1 MEGLTIR
8 KKVTPRAKPSNR
20 SVSDALFSGI
30 LVLLLIVLIP
40 LILLAIL
47 FSFVWHRAFPEKPTA
62 PTAPRPV
69 VTHEVVN
76 DFFSLRYHYVMG
88 EEISEG
94 ATDYFDD
101 EPLILYQPAAVTI
114 FFLGYFSSFKIEYP
128 TGIFVQKVNFDTTLS
143 KVVSMPLYFFNY
155 VTEEAEELMDL
166 KGYNLFA
173 MEQLNHFTISATARD
188 DSVEVVST
196 KEFDLEITLT
206 DALYS
211 PPKAY

>member
-8 KKVTPRAKPSNR
+8 KKVTPRAKPSKR
-20 SVSDALFSGI
+20 SISDVLFSGV

-47 FSFVWHRAFPEKPTA
+47 FSFVWHRVFPEKPTA

-76 DFFSLRYHYVMG
+76 DFFSLRYRCVMG

-94 ATDYFDD
+94 ATGYFDD
-101 EPLILYQPAAVTI
+101 EPLILYQPAAVTN
-114 FFLGYFSSFKIEYP
+114 FFRGYFSSFKIEYP
-128 TGIFVQKVNFDTTLS
+128 TGIFVQKVNFDATLS

-155 VTEEAEELMDL
+155 VTQEAEELMDL
-166 KGYNLFA
+166 KGYRLFA
-173 MEQLNHFTISATARD
+173 TEHLNHFTIVATSEED
-188 DSVEVVST
+188 VE
-196 KEFDLEITLT
+196 EFAAESFRLEITLT